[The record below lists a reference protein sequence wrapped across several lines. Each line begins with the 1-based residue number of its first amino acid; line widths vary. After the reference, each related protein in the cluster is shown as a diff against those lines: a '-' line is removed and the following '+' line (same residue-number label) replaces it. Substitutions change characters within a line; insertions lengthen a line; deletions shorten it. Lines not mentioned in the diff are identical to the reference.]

1 MVKKIWIYDNESDKS
16 QAVTTQLLIKLSESG
31 LLLPPSSQQMNEKEA
46 LAQTREH
53 DGKFQIDQENPELV
67 ISVGGDGT
75 MLSAFHA
82 YEDKAEN
89 IRFVGVHT
97 GHLGFYTDF
106 LADQLDELVEALKKE
121 NPADAVRYPLLR
133 VSIKYNGH
141 KKAVYHALNE
151 STLRRGS
158 QTMVADIKISDFPF
172 ERFRG
177 DGIVVST
184 PTGSTAYNKSIGG
197 AVMHPQVEAMQMAE
211 IASLNNRVFRTLG
224 APMIVAKKDNICLT
238 PELSNAENFQLT
250 VDRDTIIIKDLE
262 SVCYELDGRTIAFAN
277 CAHTPFWARVKNSF
291 IGEK

>member
-1 MVKKIWIYDNESDKS
+1 MVKKLWIYDNETAKS
-16 QAVTTQLLIKLSESG
+16 QKVAAQLLDKLTKSGELHSEASEISPG
-31 LLLPPSSQQMNEKEA
+31 LTSTKLVIEE
-46 LAQTREH
+46 
-53 DGKFQIDQENPELV
+53 DFQLDKENPEIV

-82 YEDKAEN
+82 YEDKADK

-106 LADQLDELVEALKKE
+106 LADQLDELVKALKDE
-121 NPADAVRYPLLR
+121 NPADAVKYPLLR
-133 VSIKYNGH
+133 VSVKYDGNQET
-141 KKAVYHALNE
+141 VYHALNE

-197 AVMHPQVEAMQMAE
+197 AVMHPQVEAMQLAE

-224 APMIVAKKDNICLT
+224 ASMIVAKKDKICLT
-238 PELSNAENFQLT
+238 PERSNANDFQLT
-250 VDRDTIIIKDLE
+250 VDRETIAIKDLK
-262 SVCYELDGRTIAFAN
+262 SVSYKLDGRTISFAN

-291 IGEK
+291 IGEN